1 MIKPIIRDIVIV
13 AQVQM
18 DDVTPAERGQFAA
31 SAWEAMY
38 KHFNFGGY
46 AVESLDVVFED
57 AHLALKDGKVIALEV
72 DGE

>member
-1 MIKPIIRDIVIV
+1 MTKPIIRDIVIV

-57 AHLALKDGKVIALEV
+57 SHVSLKGGKAVALEV
-72 DGE
+72 DEE